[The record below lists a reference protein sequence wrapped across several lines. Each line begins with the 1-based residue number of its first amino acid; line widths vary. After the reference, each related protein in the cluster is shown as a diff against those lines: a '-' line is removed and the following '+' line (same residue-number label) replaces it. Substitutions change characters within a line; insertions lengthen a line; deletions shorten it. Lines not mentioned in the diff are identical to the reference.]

1 MLQALWPNPY
11 SFLATSNIPKLIY
24 QAPMTELTK
33 TLIQNLTNQLNP
45 KKKKE
50 KIYIYLEQKL
60 IADKFNAKKME
71 ADKFKFVSFQVSCHF
86 VENIESL

>member
-1 MLQALWPNPY
+1 MLQTLWPNPY

-33 TLIQNLTNQLNP
+33 TLIQNLINQLNP
-45 KKKKE
+45 KKKK
-50 KIYIYLEQKL
+50 KNLEQKP

-86 VENIESL
+86 VENIEPL

>member
-33 TLIQNLTNQLNP
+33 TLIQNLINQLNP
-45 KKKKE
+45 KKKK
-50 KIYIYLEQKL
+50 KNLEQKL
-60 IADKFNAKKME
+60 IADKFNAKNME

-86 VENIESL
+86 VENIEPL